1 MKFTEKLKELRE
13 AKRLTQR
20 QLAALLDIDVTL
32 YNRFEKGERNMKSD
46 MVERIASVYS
56 IQPSELRKYW
66 LAEKV
71 YNILSLEENAS
82 EVICMVSE
90 DISEYKKE

>member
-1 MKFTEKLKELRE
+1 MKFTNKLKELRE
-13 AKRLTQR
+13 AKGLTQR
-20 QLAALLDIDVTL
+20 QLAALLDIDFTL

-56 IQPSELRKYW
+56 IPPSELRKYW

-90 DISEYKKE
+90 DISDNKKE